1 LSFSL
6 TDQRGE
12 TPVTDA
18 ARSLPVTS
26 ISDNVAWLTQEA
38 FDQVKAELD
47 QMMTVGRPEIA
58 KRIELARAEG
68 DLSENG
74 GYHAAKEEQGKQ
86 EGRIRQLQDLLHRA
100 KVGERP
106 ADDGVVEPGMVV
118 TVRFVGDSDTETFL
132 LGSREM
138 ASMDSGVT
146 HEVYSPNSPLGR
158 AIAGHVAGDVVA
170 YETPTGRS
178 IEVEVIDAKP
188 LA

>member
-1 LSFSL
+1 M
-6 TDQRGE
+6 
-12 TPVTDA
+12 
-18 ARSLPVTS
+18 TS
-26 ISDNVAWLTQEA
+26 TSDNVAWLTQEA
-38 FDQVKAELD
+38 FDTVKAELD
-47 QMMTVGRPEIA
+47 SLMTVGRPEIA

-86 EGRIRQLQDLLHRA
+86 EARIRQLQDLLHRA

-118 TVRFVGDSDTETFL
+118 TVRFAGDETETFL

-138 ASMDSGVT
+138 ASMDAVVT
-146 HEVYSPNSPLGR
+146 HEVYSPNSPLGK
-158 AIAGHVAGDVVA
+158 AIDGHVAGDVVT

-178 IEVEVIDAKP
+178 VEVAIIDAKP

>member
-1 LSFSL
+1 MTS
-6 TDQRGE
+6 TD
-12 TPVTDA
+12 
-18 ARSLPVTS
+18 
-26 ISDNVAWLTQEA
+26 DNVAWLTQEA

-47 QMMTVGRPEIA
+47 QLSTVGRTQIA
-58 KRIELARAEG
+58 RRIEEARAEG

-86 EGRIRQLQDLLHRA
+86 EARIRQLQDLLHRA

-106 ADDGVVEPGMVV
+106 ADDGTVAPGMVV
-118 TVRFVGDSDTETFL
+118 TITFVGDADTETFL

-138 ASMDSGVT
+138 ASLDAAID

-158 AIAGHVAGDVVA
+158 AISGHAVGETVTF
-170 YETPTGRS
+170 ETPTGRLMD
-178 IEVEVIDAKP
+178 VEIVAAQP